1 LLTIV
6 IKEIVMPT
14 QRAQKIAVI
23 CHGAYV
29 LHAQV
34 RWQDDAGA
42 EHETGWSGD
51 VPVGQAWAVD
61 MSTQKGITTG
71 RKMWPKISIVAGGDA
86 EGDKVEYAPNGHT
99 ITYEAKGTTW
109 IGRRLEKL

>member
-1 LLTIV
+1 
-6 IKEIVMPT
+6 
-14 QRAQKIAVI
+14 
-23 CHGAYV
+23 
-29 LHAQV
+29 
-34 RWQDDAGA
+34 
-42 EHETGWSGD
+42 
-51 VPVGQAWAVD
+51 